1 MSAQDKRQISE
12 GELLEL
18 FRRRRPDPEAFRAGV
33 ARRIAERAEEPEQE
47 PEHDPDLRPD
57 LRALAVRR
65 AAALV
70 ALDPA
75 GGATPLALAKG
86 LTAAAL
92 VPLFLVVLHV
102 TGFVAGAAA
111 LKRSI
116 ERAQPVSGE
125 PRAANVSAGR
135 GSSSLRLGGLLVAL
149 LQTLG
154 AVLFLLPG
162 LGGVHW
168 ALDLISLLFV
178 LASAGLVLSVRG
190 LAESGW
196 LTPRQVTRLVTGL
209 LIALFAGVFLWIGPL
224 NVSDAASD
232 LGFGAS
238 AAVVLSGTILCPL
251 LARQRSWL
259 QVLGATSWVV
269 GLVLFLNPIGVTF
282 SSPGSLARQLEAL
295 ELEVGVL
302 RGWSEAG
309 HTHAALRATGHRAPA
324 LTHLRAPLETALL
337 AGRVAHPTVW
347 CAADELGQVDEALWR
362 RLAAD
367 PIQAHKLERLL
378 EADGPLHLLPY
389 DEYLFA
395 MLLATRTLTPE
406 ERAHLV
412 ARVEASWP
420 APRTHAPL
428 AAALF
433 CVRVLDRLG
442 ARERVEARRAD
453 VHALLEAHWIDG
465 SRYAPFQ
472 QIGGF
477 TTDPTNFR
485 TSFEEATLDAVE
497 LMQRLGVPEGL
508 ELRRVRGYLRASSR
522 AFPLL
527 FEMYPYLHLDAR
539 GGLLRVE
546 QGIGLPERSLLA
558 RLLGERLLIAS
569 LLVVALC
576 ARAVRLTPAPP
587 GRGALP

>member
-1 MSAQDKRQISE
+1 MSAQDKMQIGE

-33 ARRIAERAEEPEQE
+33 ARRIAERAEEPDEAE
-47 PEHDPDLRPD
+47 ERPD
-57 LRALAVRR
+57 LRALALRR

-75 GGATPLALAKG
+75 GGATPLALVKG
-86 LTAAAL
+86 LSAAL
-92 VPLFLVVLHV
+92 LVPFLLVGLHV
-102 TGFVAGAAA
+102 VSFVGGAAA
-111 LKRSI
+111 LRRSI

-125 PRAANVSAGR
+125 PRPSTVSARR
-135 GSSSLRLGGLLVAL
+135 GSPSLRIGFGLVAL
-149 LQTLG
+149 LQVLG

-168 ALDLISLLFV
+168 ALDLLTLLFV

-196 LTPRQVTRLVTGL
+196 LTPKQVTRLVTGL

-224 NVSDAASD
+224 NVSDADSD

-238 AAVVLSGTILCPL
+238 AAVVLLGTILCPL
-251 LARQRSWL
+251 LARRRSWMH
-259 QVLGATSWVV
+259 VLGAATWVS

-282 SSPGSLARQLEAL
+282 SSPGSLARQLEDL
-295 ELEVGVL
+295 ELRVGTL
-302 RGWSEAG
+302 TGWQEAG
-309 HTHAALRATGHRAPA
+309 RTHAALRVTGHAAPA
-324 LTHLRAPLETALL
+324 LEHLRAPLERALL
-337 AGRVAHPTVW
+337 AGEVPHSTVW
-347 CAADELGQVDEALWR
+347 GTAEELGWIDETLWR
-362 RLAAD
+362 RLAAEL
-367 PIQAHKLERLL
+367 IQAHKLEQLL
-378 EADGPLHLLPY
+378 KADGPLHLPVY

-395 MLLATRTLTPE
+395 MLLATRTLSDA

-412 ARVEASWP
+412 TRVEASWP
-420 APRTHAPL
+420 APGTHAPL
-428 AAALF
+428 AAALL

-442 ARERVEARRAD
+442 ASERVEARRAD
-453 VHALLEAHWIDG
+453 VHALLEAHWVDG

-472 QIGGF
+472 AIGGF
-477 TTDPTNFR
+477 TSDAAKFQ

-497 LMQRLGVPEGL
+497 LMQRLGVPEGID
-508 ELRRVRGYLRASSR
+508 LRVVRGYLRSASR
-522 AFPLL
+522 AFPLVL
-527 FEMYPYLHLDAR
+527 EMYPYLHLDTRA
-539 GGLLRVE
+539 GLLLITE
-546 QGIGLPERSLLA
+546 GIGLPERSLLA

-569 LLVVALC
+569 LLIVGLC
-576 ARAVRLTPAPP
+576 ALAVRLTPATA